1 MIKVVYFNQWF
12 SSIANIMDD
21 LREKHGDTIKL
32 IASSKNKDHAYKNSV
47 DKFIVEDWK
56 EADNREE
63 TMNNYVDWILNL
75 CKQYKVDIFFV
86 KKNAKYIR
94 KRTHDFASIGTFLVY
109 DDYETIVNL
118 ENKSYVY
125 DTLSKS
131 KDSQLENLIPD
142 YHTFNTLDE
151 AIRYLE
157 KHRGKSDICLKFN
170 TDEGGASFRAI
181 NDTPVTL
188 NSLYKFRTNTVTTD
202 EARNLVVTA
211 GSKLNKLMFMDI
223 LDSPEISVDCY
234 KSKKGFIAIC
244 REKQDG
250 RKQKVYYNK
259 ELADI
264 CEKIGDTF
272 GLIFP
277 FNVQFRVKHNEDKN
291 NIENL
296 RLLEI
301 NTRMSGGLYYE
312 ALCGINIAEICLL
325 DCINRE
331 KEYNLD
337 NMLNN
342 QEHTV
347 THIEKAIKLS

>member
-1 MIKVVYFNQWF
+1 MVKVVYFNQWF

-47 DKFIVEDWK
+47 DKFIVEDWEEVNNK
-56 EADNREE
+56 EK
-63 TMNNYVDWILNL
+63 TMDNYVDWVLKL
-75 CKQYKVDIFFV
+75 CSQYKVDIFFV

-109 DDYETIVNL
+109 EEYETVVNL
-118 ENKSYVY
+118 EDKSYVY
-125 DTLSKS
+125 DTLSNCES
-131 KDSQLENLIPD
+131 LQLKRLIPE
-142 YHTFNTLDE
+142 YHVFNNSDIALN
-151 AIRYLE
+151 YLE
-157 KHRGKSDICLKFN
+157 KHRNKNDICLKFD

-202 EARNLVVTA
+202 EARNLVITA
-211 GSKLNKLMFMDI
+211 KNKLNKIMFMDI

-234 KSKKGFIAIC
+234 KSKNGFIAIC
-244 REKQDG
+244 REKEAG
-250 RKQKVYYNK
+250 RKQRVYYNK
-259 ELADI
+259 ELSDI

-272 GLIFP
+272 GLAFP
-277 FNVQFRVKHNEDKN
+277 FNVQFRIKHNEDKN
-291 NIENL
+291 NIENI

-312 ALCGINIAEICLL
+312 ALWGVNIAEICLL
-325 DCINRE
+325 DCMNRE
-331 KEYNLD
+331 KEYNID
-337 NMLNN
+337 NIKNN
-342 QEHTV
+342 KECIV
-347 THIEKAIKLS
+347 THVEKAIKLS